1 MYVWWKTALNDSNK
15 RIAQMARPWKRRT
28 QIEPNCIKFIVYP
41 VNLARLQAL
50 PRSFQEWISIAAG
63 IPGPASSPPLW
74 TPATYLKRRQGF
86 RRKIPFSL
94 WRIIKSKSQISCVQ
108 PASFKT
114 FKDRQTQTRL
124 AVRRALLVAQA
135 PAVKCL
141 KNEQES
147 RSPPAV
153 ACHPPPSSLL
163 VSVSSFPPP
172 VSVYLDN
179 VKRAFMPSPHRRRV
193 SNAVPAGWMS
203 DTEEASR
210 GGRMAGA
217 PEGVPAHIRA
227 GMLLITQA
235 ASLTA
240 LRDE

>member
-1 MYVWWKTALNDSNK
+1 MALESPGFKLTLSNPEDS
-15 RIAQMARPWKRRT
+15 
-28 QIEPNCIKFIVYP
+28 
-41 VNLARLQAL
+41 
-50 PRSFQEWISIAAG
+50 
-63 IPGPASSPPLW
+63 PASSPPLW

-147 RSPPAV
+147 SQ
-153 ACHPPPSSLL
+153 SLSGL
-163 VSVSSFPPP
+163 SVRQTSFGSFKPFTPCCRVSSTPILSFSLRVLFPPP

-179 VKRAFMPSPHRRRV
+179 VKRAFV
-193 SNAVPAGWMS
+193 KW
-203 DTEEASR
+203 ASK
-210 GGRMAGA
+210 
-217 PEGVPAHIRA
+217 
-227 GMLLITQA
+227 
-235 ASLTA
+235 
-240 LRDE
+240 

>member
-1 MYVWWKTALNDSNK
+1 MYFVYKKIKKHRAEKKSERAAQANAAAQAEPQPPSNS
-15 RIAQMARPWKRRT
+15 
-28 QIEPNCIKFIVYP
+28 
-41 VNLARLQAL
+41 LQAL

-147 RSPPAV
+147 SRSLSGLSVRQTSFGSFKPFTPCCRVSSTPILSFSLRVLFPPTGFSLSRQCQARLREMGRRGCRLGP
-153 ACHPPPSSLL
+153 ASARALSLTNILQESYEICRSLKLTNILL
-163 VSVSSFPPP
+163 V
-172 VSVYLDN
+172 
-179 VKRAFMPSPHRRRV
+179 
-193 SNAVPAGWMS
+193 
-203 DTEEASR
+203 
-210 GGRMAGA
+210 GA
-217 PEGVPAHIRA
+217 
-227 GMLLITQA
+227 
-235 ASLTA
+235 
-240 LRDE
+240 